1 MARHITTNISSFIEI
16 GQSQPVAPEG
26 GRHTNLK
33 FGMAAPYQS
42 AEIWANDFQENH

>member
-1 MARHITTNISSFIEI
+1 MYSMARIRYYQWRRE
-16 GQSQPVAPEG
+16 QYG

-42 AEIWANDFQENH
+42 HEIWAVVSQENH